1 MLYIES
7 DSTNPYW
14 NLAMEEYIFNLPDP
28 GKEYFMLWQNQN
40 TIVVGKNQNTAEEL
54 SQEYVDAQ
62 KIRVVRR
69 LSGGG
74 AVYHDDG
81 NLNFTF
87 IVNQENNPEYNFH
100 LFVVPVLCALEKMGV
115 HAEFSGRND
124 LTIAGRKFSGNS
136 QYVRHG
142 RILHHGCIML
152 DSNLDNVKDALRVK
166 NAKFESKSCKSV
178 RSRVTTINE
187 HAPRRIPM
195 SELKES
201 LKREVGAQNSL
212 ETLLLTDEDRAG
224 IRKLQKEKYETWEW
238 NYGYFPSYT
247 IHRERKFNSGL
258 VSVNMDVEHGVI
270 QHICIFGD
278 FFGSRDIKDL
288 ESSLAGCRLDEHLEK
303 RLEELRISEY
313 LYGVTA
319 ADIAGLLR

>member
-1 MLYIES
+1 MFYIES

-14 NLAMEEYIFNLPDP
+14 NLALEEYIFNLPDP
-28 GKEYFMLWQNQN
+28 EKEYFMLWQNKN

-54 SQEYVDAQ
+54 NQEYVDAQ
-62 KIRVVRR
+62 KIRVARR

-87 IVNQENNPEYNFH
+87 IVRQENNPEYNFH
-100 LFVVPVLCALEKMGV
+100 LFVVPVLQALEKMGV

-124 LTIAGRKFSGNS
+124 LTIEGRKFSGNS

-152 DSNLDNVKDALRVK
+152 DSNLDTVQDALRVK
-166 NAKFESKSCKSV
+166 EAKFASKSSKSV

-187 HAPRRIPM
+187 HAPCRIAM

-201 LKREVGAQNSL
+201 LKREVAAQNGL
-212 ETLLLTDEDRAG
+212 ETYVLTEEDRAG

-247 IHRERKFNSGL
+247 IRRERKFDSGL

-270 QHICIFGD
+270 RHVCVFGD
-278 FFGSRDIKDL
+278 FFGSRDIKEL
-288 ESSLAGCRLDEHLEK
+288 ENGLAGCRLDEKLEK
-303 RLEELRISEY
+303 KLEELGIAEY
-313 LYGVTA
+313 IYGVTA
-319 ADIAGLLR
+319 AEIAGLLR